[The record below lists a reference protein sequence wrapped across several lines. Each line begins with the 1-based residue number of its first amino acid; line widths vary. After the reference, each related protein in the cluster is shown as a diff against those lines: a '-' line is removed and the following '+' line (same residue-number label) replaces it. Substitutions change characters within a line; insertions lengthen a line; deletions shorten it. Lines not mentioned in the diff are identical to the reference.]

1 MYQSMEKNSELARRE
16 RRLLTVGISISDG
29 RTRKNTAIEPTTS
42 LAEIETTRLKS
53 AATLYLYRS
62 WTKKRLLVELAS
74 YIGEFWHELF
84 DRLN

>member
-1 MYQSMEKNSELARRE
+1 MYQSMEKNSESALRE

-29 RTRKNTAIEPTTS
+29 LTRKHTVFEPTTS

-53 AATLYLYRS
+53 ATSLYLYRS

-74 YIGEFWHELF
+74 YSGEFWPELF